1 MSTATQHATASRMPK
16 PPSENTTQVAFK
28 IPDQWLDRA
37 EVLAVALSRPGIST
51 VTKTEILR
59 AALARGLD
67 VLEEETPAKPRA
79 KR

>member
-1 MSTATQHATASRMPK
+1 MSNTSMAR

-28 IPDQWLDRA
+28 IPDEWIERA
-37 EVLAVALSRPGIST
+37 EKLAHALSRPGISI

-59 AALARGLD
+59 AAMGRGLE
-67 VLEEETPAKPRA
+67 VLEEETPAPKPRG